1 MAHSVSSLTD
11 ELSKKAQA
19 MVDSGKSYQSIVQEV
34 MMIGGKAMMSKRFT
48 IDQAEYVAASMIAAI
63 SLARGLS
70 DKPQPHPASIDPSK
84 L

>member
-63 SLARGLS
+63 SLARGAS
-70 DKPQPHPASIDPSK
+70 GGVTPHPASIDPSK
-84 L
+84 M

>member
-1 MAHSVSSLTD
+1 MASVSSLTD
-11 ELSKKAQA
+11 ELAKKAQA

-48 IDQAEYVAASMIAAI
+48 IEQAEYVAASMIAAI
-63 SLARGLS
+63 SLARGVGGGS
-70 DKPQPHPASIDPSK
+70 TSHPESIDPSK

>member
-1 MAHSVSSLTD
+1 MQNSVTSLTE
-11 ELSKKAQA
+11 ELSRKAQA

-48 IDQAEYVAASMIAAI
+48 IEQAEYVAASMIAAI
-63 SLARGLS
+63 SLARGVS
-70 DKPQPHPASIDPSK
+70 GGSAPYPASIDPSK